1 MRNVVSNH
9 IMWGKLQQPEHPYST
24 GNTLTK
30 ELQSPGAAAVPC
42 PGQGEILSQ
51 KHVVRLTIIIRMKNT
66 ARVREYFA
74 EHVSENSDVSWLLIS
89 AEHQLTTIITYSG

>member
-1 MRNVVSNH
+1 M
-9 IMWGKLQQPEHPYST
+9 GKATASEHPYST